1 MIFSGEKRW
10 QGTEIHLWETERP
23 LFQFG
28 RPNCWSEGRERQVA
42 GRSLSAV
49 QSHRKNTCAIW
60 FNSPSQIRNNKLI
73 VKARLKAALGS
84 NLFKG
89 RPRFADPGC
98 LLNSKSAAA
107 LPLSGTSCFSPP
119 PTPPPS
125 WADLDARR
133 QLSTPALGKRANSE
147 TSRCRITVW
156 LNLPEA

>member
-1 MIFSGEKRW
+1 MILSRGKGGEEEKF
-10 QGTEIHLWETERP
+10 HLWETERP
-23 LFQFG
+23 LFLFH
-28 RPNCWSEGRERQVA
+28 RTSCWSEGREHHVA
-42 GRSLSAV
+42 GRSPSAV
-49 QSHRKNTCAIW
+49 ESHRKNTCTIW

-89 RPRFADPGC
+89 RPRFTDPAC

-119 PTPPPS
+119 ALPPS

-133 QLSTPALGKRANSE
+133 QLSAPVLGKQANYE

-156 LNLPEA
+156 FNLPEA